1 MTDQAPKLPR
11 KPFGYDPSVVDQMLA
26 DRDSMLAMAERRVRE
41 AEGKVARLQEQVSA
55 KDHALAGLQQEV
67 DAFAVVEPRPDSPPT
82 EPDPEPKEEPLTPR
96 FMTEELAKIIMA
108 AEESTSQILSRAR
121 LSTRDQILEAD
132 RLWREVQSEVVRFA
146 NWRQQTEAA
155 VSGVQS
161 AIDHAR
167 AEIEAVPQRI
177 QNALAA
183 AVEALVDVDSQ
194 MAGFSGAST
203 LPLLAAPSGLEDAR
217 ARTNASSDAV
227 GQALAAAL
235 DSDSFDVTP
244 LDVSS
249 LDASDLDDG
258 DLQPFEPATGPAESD
273 WPSLADSIS
282 LGEEEQAGDEDNLAA
297 EASQELRLF
306 QSSNGGNEQTPEDG
320 SAVWGA

>member
-1 MTDQAPKLPR
+1 
-11 KPFGYDPSVVDQMLA
+11 
-26 DRDSMLAMAERRVRE
+26 
-41 AEGKVARLQEQVSA
+41 
-55 KDHALAGLQQEV
+55 
-67 DAFAVVEPRPDSPPT
+67 
-82 EPDPEPKEEPLTPR
+82 
-96 FMTEELAKIIMA
+96 MTEELAKIIMA

-177 QNALAA
+177 QDALAA
-183 AVEALVDVDSQ
+183 AVEALVHVDSQ
-194 MAGFSGAST
+194 MAGFSGTST
-203 LPLLAAPSGLEDAR
+203 LPLLAAPSGLEEAR

-249 LDASDLDDG
+249 LDVADLDEG
-258 DLQPFEPATGPAESD
+258 HLESFESATGPAESD

-282 LGEEEQAGDEDNLAA
+282 LGEEDSPRGGDNLAA
-297 EASQELRLF
+297 EASQELRHF
-306 QSSNGGNEQTPEDG
+306 QSSNGTTEQAPEDG

>member
-55 KDHALAGLQQEV
+55 KDHALADLQQEV
-67 DAFAVVEPRPDSPPT
+67 DAFAVVEPTTDSPPV

-155 VSGVQS
+155 AGAVHA

-167 AEIEAVPQRI
+167 EQIEAVPQRI
-177 QNALAA
+177 QNALAE
-183 AVEALVDVDSQ
+183 AVEALVNVDSQ
-194 MAGFSGAST
+194 MAGFSGTST
-203 LPLLAAPSGLEDAR
+203 LPLLATPSGLEEAR

-235 DSDSFDVTP
+235 DSDSFDVAP

-249 LDASDLDDG
+249 LDADLDDD
-258 DLQPFEPATGPAESD
+258 DLQPFAEPTGPSESD
-273 WPSLADSIS
+273 WPSLADSLS
-282 LGEEEQAGDEDNLAA
+282 LGEEDRHEGGDNLAA
-297 EASQELRLF
+297 EASQELRHF
-306 QSSNGGNEQTPEDG
+306 QSSNGTTEPAPEDG
-320 SAVWGA
+320 SSVWGA